1 MRNLVS
7 QQLYVAELLLHTPL
21 VHPQRCC
28 KTVLPGMTLAG
39 VERGNV
45 HRLMAMDAFM
55 MLQPLRATVGYP
67 LFLALEPAIV
77 PTPACQSVQGDWYY
91 HFTSLKEV
99 QVAEVELMQE
109 AHPVLHPVPSTL
121 DDLFLPG

>member
-28 KTVLPGMTLAG
+28 KTVLP
-39 VERGNV
+39 V
-45 HRLMAMDAFM
+45 M

-77 PTPACQSVQGDWYY
+77 PTPACQRVQGDWYY